1 MMTLEVLKR
10 LLGFVVCVDG
20 LRQGKEVFGVSGR
33 ENSNGSTSVI
43 RRETVLLY
51 RDCSHGELYGGYS
64 GELGKDY
71 FPIISRG
78 I

>member
-1 MMTLEVLKR
+1 MMNLEVFEKA
-10 LLGFVVCVDG
+10 LGFVVCVDG
-20 LRQGKEVFGVSGR
+20 LRQGKDVSGVSGR

-51 RDCSHGELYGGYS
+51 RDCNHGELYGGYS

-71 FPIISRG
+71 FPIVSRG